1 MHNDNPNKKR
11 VRHILES
18 IIAGVG
24 ALLGLSLIGLIA
36 QGANTMMLIAPFGAT
51 AVLLFSAPN
60 SPFSNPWNIVGGYFI
75 STLIGSI
82 VLTYTSVGWLPI
94 GIGLGLVIMLM
105 QVFKV
110 IHPPAGANFLIV
122 TQGHLSLYLI
132 SPLIL
137 GLITLIVI
145 AMSVE
150 RIKKNLLT

>member
-1 MHNDNPNKKR
+1 MHNNNPNKKR
-11 VRHILES
+11 ILHILES
-18 IIAGVG
+18 VIAGVG

-94 GIGLGLVIMLM
+94 GM
-105 QVFKV
+105 
-110 IHPPAGANFLIV
+110 
-122 TQGHLSLYLI
+122 
-132 SPLIL
+132 
-137 GLITLIVI
+137 
-145 AMSVE
+145 
-150 RIKKNLLT
+150 